1 MESLSSTWFTCEHYR
16 VTIIKVKL
24 NVEFLQMCVFGEC
37 CQGKCIRAKYLFSKG
52 HDNIEKSVYSILD
65 RQKIILKNRKLKYNI

>member
-1 MESLSSTWFTCEHYR
+1 
-16 VTIIKVKL
+16 
-24 NVEFLQMCVFGEC
+24 MCVFGEC